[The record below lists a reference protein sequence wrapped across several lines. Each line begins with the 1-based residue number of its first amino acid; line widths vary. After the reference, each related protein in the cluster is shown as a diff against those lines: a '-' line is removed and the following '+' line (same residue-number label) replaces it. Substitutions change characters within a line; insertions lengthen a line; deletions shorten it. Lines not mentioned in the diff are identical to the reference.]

1 MSVGPAYRAYDAS
14 LDRLVAISIDRA
26 RREVCV
32 AREWLPWPGRECW
45 PYATQALA
53 QFELILRE
61 RRVPY
66 VVRHPDFV
74 ALHLYTLLVWEPA
87 GLRAVE
93 VYYDNRGFLR
103 DSRGREVRASGL
115 DSAARFRLAQLDVYS
130 CLGLVTERPDRV
142 DVECIAPPYEAARAQ
157 WAIERA
163 RLCVAGAQDL
173 ARLGDVIR
181 RYEAELAA
189 CRQELEE
196 LRRAAAGAVPAA
208 PGAPARR

>member
-32 AREWLPWPGRECW
+32 SREWLPVGRECW
-45 PYATQALA
+45 PYAAQALA

-66 VVRHPDFV
+66 IMRHPDFV
-74 ALHLYTLLVWEPA
+74 ALHLYTLIVWEPA
-87 GLRAVE
+87 GIKVVE
-93 VYYDNRGFLR
+93 VYLDSRGFLR
-103 DSRGREVRASGL
+103 DPRGREVSVRGL
-115 DSAARFRLAQLDVYS
+115 DGAARFRLAQLDVYS
-130 CLGLVTERPDRV
+130 CLGLVIERPDRV
-142 DVECIAPPYEAARAQ
+142 DVECVAPPYEAARAM
-157 WAIERA
+157 WALERA
-163 RLCVAGAQDL
+163 RLCAAGAQDL
-173 ARLGDVIR
+173 AHLADVIR

-196 LRRAAAGAVPAA
+196 LRRVAAAGARPAA
-208 PGAPARR
+208 PGAPAGR

>member
-14 LDRLVAISIDRA
+14 LDRLVAVSIDRA

-45 PYATQALA
+45 PYAPQALA
-53 QFELILRE
+53 QMELILRE

-66 VVRHPDFV
+66 VLRSPEFV

-87 GLRAVE
+87 GVRVVE
-93 VYYDNRGFLR
+93 VYYDSRGFLR
-103 DSRGREVRASGL
+103 DPRGREVRASGI
-115 DSAARFRLAQLDVYS
+115 DSAARYRLAQLDLYA
-130 CLGLVTERPDRV
+130 CLGVVVERPDRV
-142 DVECIAPPYEAARAQ
+142 DVECVGPPHEAARAM

-163 RLCVAGAQDL
+163 RLCIAGAQDL
-173 ARLGDVIR
+173 AHLADVIR

-189 CRQELEE
+189 CRQELEG
-196 LRRAAAGAVPAA
+196 LRRVAAAGAAPAVPAR
-208 PGAPARR
+208 PGR